1 MTVDQPGTATYPP
14 NTLYASQTVGSGAR
28 ISRLA
33 IGTYQVRLLGF
44 MAGRPAGGTVQVTS
58 FNTPNFCNL
67 ASWIASGSDLL
78 VNVRC
83 WRTSNQTAVDAAF
96 TLVPGVRMRSQK
108 VAAAAVEGLA
118 ASAAGRALMTGLR
131 QRHIKPAMKKI
142 FAAAESGPGSG

>member
-1 MTVDQPGTATYPP
+1 MLARPRLLTLLVLLLASVAGHDARAAEFERYAYLLADQPGTATYPP

-96 TLVPGVRMRSQK
+96 TLM
-108 VAAAAVEGLA
+108 VAFG
-118 ASAAGRALMTGLR
+118 
-131 QRHIKPAMKKI
+131 
-142 FAAAESGPGSG
+142 